1 MASPSDARQ
10 VFDLPD
16 DNLDIETGL
25 RPLLKKQFAPQVTD
39 LRRIE
44 VAKPS
49 LSIVIANSRLA
60 TSSQPRDTKQNR
72 PATEVAGRF
81 YFINEAGHKPD
92 REGGFTPSP
101 Y

>member
-1 MASPSDARQ
+1 MRGKSSTCRTIISISKPVLDRFLQPVHPRQ
-10 VFDLPD
+10 VIDLP
-16 DNLDIETGL
+16 
-25 RPLLKKQFAPQVTD
+25 
-39 LRRIE
+39 RIE
-44 VAKPS
+44 MAKPY

-60 TSSQPRDTKQNR
+60 TSSQPRDTKQIR
-72 PATEVAGRF
+72 PATEVAGLF